1 MLATALQNPAY
12 RPSDRLPLTEWSPT
26 GLTCHACGGGC
37 LYLTISVWF
46 VMWSLQ
52 TKISEIKYAN
62 HFLSWLT
69 FFHDQLLDYWN
80 EAFNQLHLDNIDYQ
94 HFVAIAGWRTGMSGT
109 APRSFHGHWPGVAK
123 SGGWHSLAQKKWH
136 RSAYSYILAWSAVLM
151 EPTKPNRHHLLGCSQ
166 SVESRLLFW
175 SFHKRNWMAHRKYI
189 WM

>member
-1 MLATALQNPAY
+1 
-12 RPSDRLPLTEWSPT
+12 
-26 GLTCHACGGGC
+26 
-37 LYLTISVWF
+37 
-46 VMWSLQ
+46 MWSLQ

-123 SGGWHSLAQKKWH
+123 SGGWHSLAQKNDTDRLTVIIWRDRPFLWNQQNLTGITCLAVRKVWNPDCSFGVSINAIGWH
-136 RSAYSYILAWSAVLM
+136 TESIF
-151 EPTKPNRHHLLGCSQ
+151 GC
-166 SVESRLLFW
+166 
-175 SFHKRNWMAHRKYI
+175 RKLSSPATQ
-189 WM
+189 